1 MSDAKIRRVCHV
13 MAMDEGAQG
22 VVFDDTGRCSGRRV
36 LRHTLSQ
43 RLARERVLETLRCP
57 SISLEQTC
65 RVVRFVAQTSGPVR
79 FVQGMKGIA
88 RRRVGELQT
97 DDGTGQWTP

>member
-1 MSDAKIRRVCHV
+1 MSHARTRHVCHA
-13 MAMDEGAQG
+13 MAMDVGAQG
-22 VVFDDTGRCSGRRV
+22 IASDDTGRCCGRRV
-36 LRHTLSQ
+36 VRHTLSQ
-43 RLARERVLETLRCP
+43 RLDRERVLETLRYP
-57 SISLEQTC
+57 SISLERTC
-65 RVVRFVAQTSGPVR
+65 RVVRLVAPASGPVR